1 MLWKWRSFVFF
12 LSDFP
17 WHAGPGIIYYLGFSP
32 CLQARTTFKPIQTLQ
47 ILKITLCLPLP
58 GLAEAFFKQEIRL
71 FLPARLLLNSPRDL
85 VVLFQTTRWQGHCIV
100 RVCVCVCVCV
110 VRWGSS
116 WKSTVFSFHC
126 QRSWCSVWK
135 VNFLKGKTIIMALCE
150 QSFLLWA
157 HLPLFVVVQLLSWVR
172 LFVTPWT
179 LLLFLKVIPVLP
191 EVKVT
196 MTVLKNNL

>member
-1 MLWKWRSFVFF
+1 
-12 LSDFP
+12 
-17 WHAGPGIIYYLGFSP
+17 
-32 CLQARTTFKPIQTLQ
+32 
-47 ILKITLCLPLP
+47 
-58 GLAEAFFKQEIRL
+58 
-71 FLPARLLLNSPRDL
+71 
-85 VVLFQTTRWQGHCIV
+85 
-100 RVCVCVCVCV
+100 
-110 VRWGSS
+110 
-116 WKSTVFSFHC
+116 
-126 QRSWCSVWK
+126 
-135 VNFLKGKTIIMALCE
+135 MALCE